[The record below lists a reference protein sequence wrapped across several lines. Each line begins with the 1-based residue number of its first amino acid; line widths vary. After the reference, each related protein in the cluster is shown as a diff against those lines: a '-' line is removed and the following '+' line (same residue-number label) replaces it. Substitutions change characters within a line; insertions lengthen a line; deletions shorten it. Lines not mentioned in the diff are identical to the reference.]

1 MDLQDYKIKNSTTC
15 DCGYEFTIRDMTEL
29 KRINDNKFYG
39 GNIKHVSE
47 TMCPLCLR
55 KTLLLLK
62 QVGQTYK
69 VVDIAQK
76 DRPTIEA
83 KTIAIDENASAI
95 TEHSIYGQGAKI
107 INTQE
112 QTQINSNEFNTDSNE
127 FICQN
132 CKRVFKT
139 KQGLAV
145 HSKTCG
151 K

>member
-1 MDLQDYKIKNSTTC
+1 MDLQDYKIKNSTKC
-15 DCGYEFTIRDMTEL
+15 DCGYEFTIHDLTEL

-47 TMCPLCLR
+47 THCPLCLR

-69 VVDIAQK
+69 VIDIAQK
-76 DRPTIEA
+76 DRVI
-83 KTIAIDENASAI
+83 KTENTDT
-95 TEHSIYGQGAKI
+95 TER
-107 INTQE
+107 
-112 QTQINSNEFNTDSNE
+112 TQISSETINDTNNEL
-127 FICQN
+127 ICPS

-145 HSKTCG
+145 HGKTCG

>member
-1 MDLQDYKIKNSTTC
+1 MDLQDYKIKNTTKC
-15 DCGYEFTIRDMTEL
+15 DCGYEFTIHNLTEL
-29 KRINDNKFYG
+29 KRINDSKFYG

-47 TMCPLCLR
+47 THCPLCLR

-76 DRPTIEA
+76 DRPVIKA
-83 KTIAIDENASAI
+83 KTITIDENAKEI
-95 TEHSIYGQGAKI
+95 K
-107 INTQE
+107 NNDVE
-112 QTQINSNEFNTDSNE
+112 QTQINSNETNTSTNE

-132 CKRVFKT
+132 CKRVFKS
-139 KQGLAV
+139 KQGLAI
-145 HSKTCG
+145 HAKTCG

>member
-15 DCGYEFTIRDMTEL
+15 DCGYEFTIRDLTEL

-62 QVGQTYK
+62 QVRQSYEII
-69 VVDIAQK
+69 DIAQK
-76 DRPTIEA
+76 DRLTVEA
-83 KTIAIDENASAI
+83 KTIAIDENG
-95 TEHSIYGQGAKI
+95 T
-107 INTQE
+107 E
-112 QTQINSNEFNTDSNE
+112 QTQINSNEVNSASNE
-127 FICQN
+127 LICHN
-132 CKRVFKT
+132 CKKVFKS
-139 KQGLAV
+139 KQGLAI
-145 HSKTCG
+145 HAKTCG

>member
-15 DCGYEFTIRDMTEL
+15 DCGYEFTIRNMTEL
-29 KRINDNKFYG
+29 KRVNDNKFYG

-47 TMCPLCLR
+47 THCPLCLR

-69 VVDIAQK
+69 VIDIAQK
-76 DRPTIEA
+76 DRAIIEA
-83 KTIAIDENASAI
+83 KTITVDGNAN
-95 TEHSIYGQGAKI
+95 TDNSI
-107 INTQE
+107 E
-112 QTQINSNEFNTDSNE
+112 QTQISSNESNTESNE
-127 FICQN
+127 CICPN

-145 HSKTCG
+145 HAKTCG

>member
-1 MDLQDYKIKNSTTC
+1 MDLQDYKIKNTTKC
-15 DCGYEFTIRDMTEL
+15 DCGYEFTIHNLTEL
-29 KRINDNKFYG
+29 KRINDSKFYG

-47 TMCPLCLR
+47 THCPLCLR

-76 DRPTIEA
+76 NRPVIKA
-83 KTIAIDENASAI
+83 KTITIDENAKEI
-95 TEHSIYGQGAKI
+95 K
-107 INTQE
+107 NNDVE
-112 QTQINSNEFNTDSNE
+112 QTQINSNETNTSTNE

-132 CKRVFKT
+132 CKRVFKS
-139 KQGLAV
+139 KQGLAI
-145 HSKTCG
+145 HAKTCG

>member
-1 MDLQDYKIKNSTTC
+1 MDLQDYKIKNTTKC
-15 DCGYEFTIRDMTEL
+15 DCGYEFTIHNLTEL
-29 KRINDNKFYG
+29 KRINDSKFYG

-47 TMCPLCLR
+47 THCPLCLR

-76 DRPTIEA
+76 NRPVIKA
-83 KTIAIDENASAI
+83 KTITIDENAKEI
-95 TEHSIYGQGAKI
+95 K
-107 INTQE
+107 NNDVE
-112 QTQINSNEFNTDSNE
+112 QTQINSNETNTPTNE

-132 CKRVFKT
+132 CKRVFKS
-139 KQGLAV
+139 KQGLAI
-145 HSKTCG
+145 HAKTCG

>member
-1 MDLQDYKIKNSTTC
+1 MNLQDYKIKNSTKC
-15 DCGYEFTIRDMTEL
+15 DCGYEFTIRDMTEF

-47 TMCPLCLR
+47 THCPLCLR
-55 KTLLLLK
+55 NTLLLLK

-69 VVDIAQK
+69 VIDIAQK
-76 DRPTIEA
+76 DRATIEA
-83 KTIAIDENASAI
+83 KTITVNENANVI
-95 TEHSIYGQGAKI
+95 TDNSI
-107 INTQE
+107 E
-112 QTQINSNEFNTDSNE
+112 QTQISSNESNTESNE
-127 FICQN
+127 CICPN

-145 HSKTCG
+145 HAKTCG

>member
-1 MDLQDYKIKNSTTC
+1 MDLQDYKIKNTTKC
-15 DCGYEFTIRDMTEL
+15 DCGYEFTIHNLTEL
-29 KRINDNKFYG
+29 KRINDSKFYG

-47 TMCPLCLR
+47 THCPLCLR

-76 DRPTIEA
+76 YRPVIKA
-83 KTIAIDENASAI
+83 KTITIDENAKEI
-95 TEHSIYGQGAKI
+95 K
-107 INTQE
+107 NNDVE
-112 QTQINSNEFNTDSNE
+112 QTQINSNETNTSTNE

-132 CKRVFKT
+132 CKRVFKS
-139 KQGLAV
+139 KQGLAI
-145 HSKTCG
+145 HAKTCG

>member
-15 DCGYEFTIRDMTEL
+15 DCGYEFTIRDLTEL
-29 KRINDNKFYG
+29 KRINDSKFYG

-47 TMCPLCLR
+47 THCPLCLR

-69 VVDIAQK
+69 VIDIAQK
-76 DRPTIEA
+76 DRPIVEA
-83 KTIAIDENASAI
+83 KTIAIDENGVEQTQETSVA
-95 TEHSIYGQGAKI
+95 
-107 INTQE
+107 NTSTLE
-112 QTQINSNEFNTDSNE
+112 QTQISSNESNTDSNE
-127 FICQN
+127 LICQN

>member
-1 MDLQDYKIKNSTTC
+1 MDLQDYKIKNSTKC
-15 DCGYEFTIRDMTEL
+15 DCGYEFTIHNLTEL
-29 KRINDNKFYG
+29 KKITDNKFYG

-47 TMCPLCLR
+47 THCPLCLR

-62 QVGQTYK
+62 QVRQTYK
-69 VVDIAQK
+69 VIDIAQK
-76 DRPTIEA
+76 DKPIIEA

-95 TEHSIYGQGAKI
+95 TEHSFYDQGARI
-107 INTQE
+107 IDTQE
-112 QTQINSNEFNTDSNE
+112 QIQISSNEPNTESNE
-127 FICQN
+127 LICPN

>member
-47 TMCPLCLR
+47 TICPLCLR

-69 VVDIAQK
+69 VIDIAQK
-76 DRPTIEA
+76 DRPTVEA
-83 KTIAIDENASAI
+83 KAI
-95 TEHSIYGQGAKI
+95 T
-107 INTQE
+107 INEDGVE
-112 QTQINSNEFNTDSNE
+112 QTQIDSNESNTDSNE
-127 FICQN
+127 LICQN
-132 CKRVFKT
+132 CKKVFKT
-139 KQGLAV
+139 KQGLAI
-145 HSKTCG
+145 HAKTCG

>member
-1 MDLQDYKIKNSTTC
+1 MDLQDYKIKNTTKC
-15 DCGYEFTIRDMTEL
+15 DCGYEFTIHNLTEL
-29 KRINDNKFYG
+29 KRINDSKFYG

-47 TMCPLCLR
+47 THCPLCLR

-76 DRPTIEA
+76 EIKNNDV
-83 KTIAIDENASAI
+83 
-95 TEHSIYGQGAKI
+95 
-107 INTQE
+107 E
-112 QTQINSNEFNTDSNE
+112 QTQINSNETNTSTNE

-132 CKRVFKT
+132 CKRVFKS
-139 KQGLAV
+139 KQGLAI
-145 HSKTCG
+145 HAKTCG

>member
-15 DCGYEFTIRDMTEL
+15 DCGYEFTIHNLTEL
-29 KRINDNKFYG
+29 KRINDSKFYG

-47 TMCPLCLR
+47 THCPLCLR

-76 DRPTIEA
+76 DRPVIEA
-83 KTIAIDENASAI
+83 KTITIGENAKEI
-95 TEHSIYGQGAKI
+95 K
-107 INTQE
+107 NNDVE
-112 QTQINSNEFNTDSNE
+112 QTQIASNGTNTSTNE
-127 FICQN
+127 FICPN
-132 CKRVFKT
+132 CKRVFKS
-139 KQGLAV
+139 KQGLAI
-145 HSKTCG
+145 HAKTCG

>member
-1 MDLQDYKIKNSTTC
+1 MNLQDYKIKNSTTC

-29 KRINDNKFYG
+29 KRINDSKFYG

-47 TMCPLCLR
+47 THCPLCLR

-69 VVDIAQK
+69 VIDIAQK
-76 DRPTIEA
+76 DRPIIEA
-83 KTIAIDENASAI
+83 KTI
-95 TEHSIYGQGAKI
+95 T
-107 INTQE
+107 INEDGIEQTQETSVANTSTQE
-112 QTQINSNEFNTDSNE
+112 QTQINSNESNISSNQL
-127 FICQN
+127 ICQN

-139 KQGLAV
+139 KQGLAI
-145 HSKTCG
+145 HAKTCG

>member
-1 MDLQDYKIKNSTTC
+1 MDLQDYKIKNSTKC
-15 DCGYEFTIRDMTEL
+15 DCGYEFTIRDLTDL
-29 KRINDNKFYG
+29 KRVNDSKFYG

-47 TMCPLCLR
+47 THCPECLR

-69 VVDIAQK
+69 VIDIAQK
-76 DRPTIEA
+76 DRSTVEVKKISINEDGIKPTQDTNVA
-83 KTIAIDENASAI
+83 HTS
-95 TEHSIYGQGAKI
+95 TL
-107 INTQE
+107 E
-112 QTQINSNEFNTDSNE
+112 QIQINSNEFHADSTE
-127 FICQN
+127 IMCPN
-132 CKRVFKT
+132 CKRVFKS

>member
-1 MDLQDYKIKNSTTC
+1 MDLQDYKIKNTTKC
-15 DCGYEFTIRDMTEL
+15 DCGYEFTIHNLTEL
-29 KRINDNKFYG
+29 KRINDSKFYG

-47 TMCPLCLR
+47 THCPLCLR

-76 DRPTIEA
+76 DRPVIKA
-83 KTIAIDENASAI
+83 KTITIDENAKEI
-95 TEHSIYGQGAKI
+95 K
-107 INTQE
+107 NNDVE
-112 QTQINSNEFNTDSNE
+112 QTQINSNETNTSTNE

-132 CKRVFKT
+132 CKRDFKS
-139 KQGLAV
+139 KQGLAI
-145 HSKTCG
+145 HAKTCG

>member
-1 MDLQDYKIKNSTTC
+1 MDLQDYKIKNSIKC
-15 DCGYEFTIRDMTEL
+15 DCGYEFTIQDMTEL

-69 VVDIAQK
+69 VIDIAQK
-76 DRPTIEA
+76 NRPTIEA
-83 KTIAIDENASAI
+83 KTI
-95 TEHSIYGQGAKI
+95 T
-107 INTQE
+107 INKDGVEQTQE
-112 QTQINSNEFNTDSNE
+112 TSIVNTSTVEQAQINSNEANTDSNE
-127 FICQN
+127 LICKN
-132 CKRVFKT
+132 CQKVFKT

-145 HSKTCG
+145 HSKTCR

>member
-15 DCGYEFTIRDMTEL
+15 DCGYEFTIRDLTEL
-29 KRINDNKFYG
+29 KRINDSKFYG

-47 TMCPLCLR
+47 THCPLCLR

-69 VVDIAQK
+69 VIDIAQK
-76 DRPTIEA
+76 DRPIIEA
-83 KTIAIDENASAI
+83 KTI
-95 TEHSIYGQGAKI
+95 T
-107 INTQE
+107 INEDGIEQTQE
-112 QTQINSNEFNTDSNE
+112 TSVANTSTLEQAQINSNESNKDSNE
-127 FICQN
+127 LICQN

-139 KQGLAV
+139 KQGLAI
-145 HSKTCG
+145 HAKTCG

>member
-1 MDLQDYKIKNSTTC
+1 MDLQNYKIKNSTTC

-29 KRINDNKFYG
+29 KRIDGNKFYG
-39 GNIKHVSE
+39 GNVKHVSE
-47 TMCPLCLR
+47 TTCPLCLR

-69 VVDIAQK
+69 VIDIAQK
-76 DRPTIEA
+76 NRPIIET
-83 KTIAIDENASAI
+83 KTIVIDNE
-95 TEHSIYGQGAKI
+95 GV
-107 INTQE
+107 E
-112 QTQINSNEFNTDSNE
+112 QTQINSNEFNVANSE
-127 FICQN
+127 FICPN
-132 CKRVFKT
+132 CKKVFKT